1 MKKLLF
7 ILAVVGCTYCGPVS
21 AQEKPTPAK
30 DRPANTSAPDFQS
43 YQQESAREYIRRRAQ
58 DKTAARQARIEGMKW
73 LGHSP
78 ARPAVSATPFMSRV
92 PSWVGVSYSGY
103 WGSGL
108 WPLHSPVYSPSWIP

>member
-7 ILAVVGCTYCGPVS
+7 ILALVGCSYCGPVT
-21 AQEKPTPAK
+21 AQEKPTPTK
-30 DRPANTSAPDFQS
+30 ERPANTSAPDWQQS

-78 ARPAVSATPFMSRV
+78 ARPVVSATPAMSRV

-103 WGSGL
+103 WGPG
-108 WPLHSPVYSPSWIP
+108 LHSPIYSPGWLP